1 MARRRL
7 MGLFKIILT
16 LFVII
21 FIGGNIFL
29 VFALIMNGEN
39 FAEDDD
45 AQEEFIKQYAEK
57 KRQERE
63 AEELK
68 KKRKGKNN
76 GKSI

>member
-1 MARRRL
+1 

>member
-1 MARRRL
+1 

-16 LFVII
+16 LFAII